1 MERTPKIFLFISCT
15 AALVNFKIYDIFFAM
30 IKILKDERGFLMVNV
45 IFLTLITAFA
55 AMILLNAASRVK
67 NPQSTLR
74 LTAIYL
80 ANEQL
85 AQLESLAAKGSELPT
100 SFQGEP
106 KDLTTEN
113 LSEENPIEFE
123 VKTEI
128 TGGDVCNVKVTVS
141 WIANGREDSVEVER
155 AIYVA
160 EKNS

>member
-1 MERTPKIFLFISCT
+1 
-15 AALVNFKIYDIFFAM
+15 M

-55 AMILLNAASRVK
+55 AMILLNAASRIK

-74 LTAIYL
+74 LTALYL

-85 AQLESLAAKGSELPT
+85 AQLESLATAGSELPT

-106 KDLTTEN
+106 KDLITEN

-128 TGGDVCNVKVTVS
+128 NGDNVCNVKVTVS
-141 WIANGREDSVEVER
+141 WIANGREDFIEVER
-155 AIYVA
+155 AIWIA
-160 EKNS
+160 KESS